1 MTSAPNQSS
10 RPRTLTDAVRARQAR
25 RGGESPRVAKAAGGE
40 THGGASTRRGAS
52 TRPGT
57 STGHGASTRRGA
69 STGHGASAGKD
80 AERQSRGG
88 GAESWLSRLL
98 TPLKWLRRKFLE
110 VFNALVSE
118 HGDRLRELG
127 AGLAATM
134 LAKRLPGP
142 LRWLAELF
150 ISGMK
155 GERGFGFWWVVVT
168 LGVALAVGALVAL
181 LVLPVAALIAL
192 IAVGIWML
200 VRRARTKDDDQDRA
214 NGSRRGGN
222 GGREPA
228 LAGAPS

>member
-1 MTSAPNQSS
+1 
-10 RPRTLTDAVRARQAR
+10 
-25 RGGESPRVAKAAGGE
+25 
-40 THGGASTRRGAS
+40 
-52 TRPGT
+52 
-57 STGHGASTRRGA
+57 
-69 STGHGASAGKD
+69 
-80 AERQSRGG
+80 
-88 GAESWLSRLL
+88 
-98 TPLKWLRRKFLE
+98 

-118 HGDRLRELG
+118 HGDRLRKLG
-127 AGLAATM
+127 AVLAATM

-155 GERGFGFWWVVVT
+155 GDRGFGFWWLVVT
-168 LGVALAVGALVAL
+168 LGVALGVGALVAL

-214 NGSRRGGN
+214 NQDDDQDRANGSRGGGN

>member
-1 MTSAPNQSS
+1 M
-10 RPRTLTDAVRARQAR
+10 
-25 RGGESPRVAKAAGGE
+25 
-40 THGGASTRRGAS
+40 
-52 TRPGT
+52 
-57 STGHGASTRRGA
+57 
-69 STGHGASAGKD
+69 
-80 AERQSRGG
+80 
-88 GAESWLSRLL
+88 
-98 TPLKWLRRKFLE
+98 
-110 VFNALVSE
+110 SE
-118 HGDRLRELG
+118 HGDRLRKLG
-127 AGLAATM
+127 AVVAATM

-155 GERGFGFWWVVVT
+155 GERGFGFWWLVVT

-200 VRRARTKDDDQDRA
+200 VRRARTRTTTRMGRSDQDRA